1 MGPSDENGPDDPH
14 RRHPGQVGEK
24 NAENHKKNNSFYSG
38 GFQERQAGRVKREE
52 EAGNRETLS
61 TWEEAAGVAV
71 RRQGQMEDIRVARE
85 LLSQPSIETGIR
97 DEEEW
102 GYGGRRMAGGGG
114 AADTCDIH
122 DGLVCCLPWILDTLA
137 DAAEF

>member
-1 MGPSDENGPDDPH
+1 M
-14 RRHPGQVGEK
+14 RK
-24 NAENHKKNNSFYSG
+24 TIKNNSFYSG
-38 GFQERQAGRVKREE
+38 GFQERQAGRDKREE

-85 LLSQPSIETGIR
+85 LLSRPSIETGSR

-114 AADTCDIH
+114 
-122 DGLVCCLPWILDTLA
+122 DGRSSRNLRYQRWAGLLSAVDPRHLGRCCRVLGRRMKINHPGVG
-137 DAAEF
+137 